1 MKVQEIRLIQEPTS
15 SFILYH
21 EKNPFTRWHYHPEYE
36 LVLIRKGRGRRMVGD
51 HIDRFADNDLVL
63 IGSNLPHEWLC
74 DRKYFENNSG
84 FLGEG
89 IVIQFLRNFLGDRF
103 LEIPENYMLKKVLE
117 NSLRGIELGGE
128 SKHKIKH
135 YMLKMLDQNPSDRFY
150 SLFNIFQALTELEN
164 QAFLSSPASLEPVR
178 LKGHEPM
185 RKALDYILQNYQQRI
200 EIKDLLQ
207 ITNMSNTAFY
217 AAFKTT
223 YRMSFK
229 SYLLKIRVGYACRLL
244 TDGAMTISEIAY
256 DCGFE
261 NISNFNR
268 QFKKIK
274 EITPSEFQER
284 VNTGITGRVRS
295 DRV

>member
-1 MKVQEIRLIQEPTS
+1 MKVKEIRLLQEPTS

-36 LVLIRKGRGRRMVGD
+36 LVFIKKGRGRRMVGD
-51 HIDRFADNDLVL
+51 HIDRFADNDLVF
-63 IGSNLPHEWLC
+63 IGPNLPHEWLC
-74 DRKYFENNSG
+74 EKKYFKEYG
-84 FLGEG
+84 RFTGEG
-89 IVIQFLRNFLGDRF
+89 IVIQFLHNFLGEGFFD
-103 LEIPENYMLKKVLE
+103 IPENFVLKNVLA
-117 NSLRGIELGGE
+117 NSQRGIELSGE
-128 SKHKIKH
+128 SKQKIRH
-135 YMLKMLDQNPSDRFY
+135 YMLKMLDENSSDRFF
-150 SLFNIFQALTELEN
+150 SLFNIFHALKESEDQN
-164 QAFLSSPASLEPVR
+164 FLSSPTSMEPVQMM
-178 LKGHEPM
+178 GHEPM
-185 RKALDYILQNYQQRI
+185 RKALDFILQNYQKHI

-244 TDGAMTISEIAY
+244 TDGHMTISEIAY

-274 EITPSEFQER
+274 GITPTEYQDR
-284 VNTGITGRVRS
+284 VNVDMAHSLQT
-295 DRV
+295 DCE

>member
-1 MKVQEIRLIQEPTS
+1 MNGYVTGNTLRT
-15 SFILYH
+15 
-21 EKNPFTRWHYHPEYE
+21 T
-36 LVLIRKGRGRRMVGD
+36 
-51 HIDRFADNDLVL
+51 ADFV
-63 IGSNLPHEWLC
+63 
-74 DRKYFENNSG
+74 
-84 FLGEG
+84 
-89 IVIQFLRNFLGDRF
+89 
-103 LEIPENYMLKKVLE
+103 LKKVLA

-128 SKHKIKH
+128 SKNKIKH
-135 YMLKMLDQNPSDRFY
+135 YMLKMLDQNPSDRFF

-164 QAFLSSPASLEPVR
+164 QNFLSSPASLEPVQ
-178 LKGHEPM
+178 LMGHELM
-185 RKALDYILQNYQQRI
+185 RKALDYILQNYQQLI

-244 TDGAMTISEIAY
+244 TDGVMTISEIAY

-274 EITPSEFQER
+274 KITPSEFQER
-284 VNTGITGRVRS
+284 VNTGITGTVQS
-295 DRV
+295 DCE